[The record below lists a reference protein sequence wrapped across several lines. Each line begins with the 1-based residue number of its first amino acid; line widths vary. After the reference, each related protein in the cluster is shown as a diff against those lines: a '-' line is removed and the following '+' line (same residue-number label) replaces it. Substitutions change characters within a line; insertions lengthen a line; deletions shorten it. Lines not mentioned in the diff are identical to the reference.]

1 MEDPKN
7 LTLML
12 EARLDVYKFIDS
24 QYKPMP
30 KKADGSIDEYAK
42 GLGNNDIDALRH
54 AYVSGRYTMEFGEET
69 ADILGRLN
77 EFKNF
82 NFGTKEVASENMD
95 LWNNA
100 VGRLYGRKAKTGKEL
115 FEFLLKALKARELII
130 DLKDKRKYKGEKSIK
145 RIPKSF
151 VIKIKETK
159 TGANIEFFDVR
170 KKLLMT
176 KENFISAIKQGN
188 YPGYA
193 VGRLKKYYRGTL
205 GRKIRPLAL
214 ALLKNKKGQM
224 LLHKAYDSLKKET
237 FYRPLG
243 GGIEFRESGKMPVER
258 EINEELRLKVT
269 AHRLVETFENIFS
282 YESKPGHEIV
292 MLFETEF
299 KDAKNYDCIEID
311 IVESGKVISKAVW
324 RTVEEI
330 RSEGS
335 KLYPAGIEKLLL

>member
-1 MEDPKN
+1 
-7 LTLML
+7 ML
-12 EARLDVYKFIDS
+12 EARLEVYKFIDS

-30 KKADGSIDEYAK
+30 KKADGSFDEYAK

-82 NFGTKEVASENMD
+82 NFGTKEVPSENMD

-115 FEFLLKALKARELII
+115 FEFLLKALKAGELII
-130 DLKDKRKYKGEKSIK
+130 DLKDKRKYKGEKNIK

-170 KKLLMT
+170 KKVLMT
-176 KENFISAIKQGN
+176 KENFISAIKQGK

-193 VGRLKKYYRGTL
+193 VRKHQSGEFPYSTRDRFSFNNL
-205 GRKIRPLAL
+205 G
-214 ALLKNKKGQM
+214 
-224 LLHKAYDSLKKET
+224 
-237 FYRPLG
+237 
-243 GGIEFRESGKMPVER
+243 
-258 EINEELRLKVT
+258 
-269 AHRLVETFENIFS
+269 
-282 YESKPGHEIV
+282 
-292 MLFETEF
+292 
-299 KDAKNYDCIEID
+299 
-311 IVESGKVISKAVW
+311 
-324 RTVEEI
+324 
-330 RSEGS
+330 
-335 KLYPAGIEKLLL
+335 

>member
-1 MEDPKN
+1 MEGLKI

-12 EARLDVYKFIDS
+12 EARLEVYKFIDS

-30 KKADGSIDEYAK
+30 KKGDGSIDEYAK

-69 ADILGRLN
+69 ANILGRLN

-82 NFGTKEVASENMD
+82 NFGTKEVPSENMD

-115 FEFLLKALKARELII
+115 FEFLLKALKAGELII
-130 DLKDKRKYKGEKSIK
+130 DLKDKRKYKGEKNIK

-170 KKLLMT
+170 KKVLMT
-176 KENFISAIKQGN
+176 KENFISAIKQGK

-193 VGRLKKYYRGTL
+193 VRKHQSGEFPYSTRDRFSFNNL
-205 GRKIRPLAL
+205 G
-214 ALLKNKKGQM
+214 
-224 LLHKAYDSLKKET
+224 
-237 FYRPLG
+237 
-243 GGIEFRESGKMPVER
+243 
-258 EINEELRLKVT
+258 
-269 AHRLVETFENIFS
+269 
-282 YESKPGHEIV
+282 
-292 MLFETEF
+292 
-299 KDAKNYDCIEID
+299 
-311 IVESGKVISKAVW
+311 
-324 RTVEEI
+324 
-330 RSEGS
+330 
-335 KLYPAGIEKLLL
+335 

>member
-1 MEDPKN
+1 MEGPKI

-12 EARLDVYKFIDS
+12 EARLEVYQLIHS
-24 QYKPMP
+24 HYKPMP
-30 KKADGSIDEYAK
+30 KKPDGSIDEYAK

-82 NFGTKEVASENMD
+82 NFGTKEVPSENMD

-100 VGRLYGRKAKTGKEL
+100 VGRLYGKKAKTGKEL
-115 FEFLLKALKARELII
+115 FEFLLKALQAGELII

-159 TGANIEFFDVR
+159 SGANIEFFDVR

-176 KENFISAIKQGN
+176 KENFILTIKQGK

-193 VGRLKKYYRGTL
+193 VRKHQSGEFPYSTRDRYSFNNL
-205 GRKIRPLAL
+205 G
-214 ALLKNKKGQM
+214 
-224 LLHKAYDSLKKET
+224 
-237 FYRPLG
+237 
-243 GGIEFRESGKMPVER
+243 
-258 EINEELRLKVT
+258 
-269 AHRLVETFENIFS
+269 
-282 YESKPGHEIV
+282 
-292 MLFETEF
+292 
-299 KDAKNYDCIEID
+299 
-311 IVESGKVISKAVW
+311 
-324 RTVEEI
+324 
-330 RSEGS
+330 
-335 KLYPAGIEKLLL
+335 